1 MKKLVLVAALF
12 MFVCGGTFLA
22 QAKAP
27 VEQPSKTTTLSNDT
41 VVTDTLQKARRPRHS
56 KSGPITVSTL
66 QQKSRFLL
74 VYSGK
79 RLFLLSIVN

>member
-41 VVTDTLQKARRPRHS
+41 VVTDTLQKAEKRPRHS

-79 RLFLLSIVN
+79 RLF

>member
-22 QAKAP
+22 QAKGYFA
-27 VEQPSKTTTLSNDT
+27 ES
-41 VVTDTLQKARRPRHS
+41 RERPRHS

>member
-12 MFVCGGTFLA
+12 MFVCDGYFA
-22 QAKAP
+22 
-27 VEQPSKTTTLSNDT
+27 ES
-41 VVTDTLQKARRPRHS
+41 RERPRHS

-79 RLFLLSIVN
+79 RLF